1 MCILCTQNGGE
12 TMTELIG
19 PFYIVVRPDITAT
32 TITDVNTLF
41 VSNTNYTFEVKLNRI
56 AYRLYTFMH
65 QIIIW

>member
-1 MCILCTQNGGE
+1 
-12 TMTELIG
+12 MTELIG